1 MLVDMCDYHNKSS
14 ITCKNIQYTVRVKER
29 ENKQTTLIQ
38 KQINTQ
44 FSYGN
49 WTRKSSLKNVKQ
61 TLHMSATNI
70 CIYHLVS
77 Y

>member
-1 MLVDMCDYHNKSS
+1 MVE
-14 ITCKNIQYTVRVKER
+14 VKENG
-29 ENKQTTLIQ
+29 NKQTSLIQ
-38 KQINTQ
+38 EQINTQ

-49 WTRKSSLKNVKQ
+49 WVRKSSLKNVKQ

-77 Y
+77 